1 MLERCRRISMNRA
14 VSRAVE
20 IGFASTEARTTLLHH
35 GKGPAAKKVSGYCQR
50 MDLLNVKYCQQ
61 SPRQNVG
68 WAVSVVKPES
78 KYWLQRE
85 KWNRSICSLASSAS
99 LSPSICWSSSSKPS
113 QLKKRPSRKL
123 GNDQGRQRGQHIPRR
138 TYKSQ
143 SSAEHCSTLPL
154 GVFQLLVDL
163 TGHKDKVDKV
173 LRELTFF
180 SICHLSPLFEPRPN
194 IFAFWGYWNA
204 HTHSSGRQE
213 LIEKKWNQIQ
223 PSFLCAQQVSLL
235 GGKWRERAITCYD
248 MW

>member
-1 MLERCRRISMNRA
+1 MNRA

-123 GNDQGRQRGQHIPRR
+123 GNDQGRQRGQHIARR

-180 SICHLSPLFEPRPN
+180 PSVICLPFLNHGQTSLHFED
-194 IFAFWGYWNA
+194 IGM
-204 HTHSSGRQE
+204 
-213 LIEKKWNQIQ
+213 LILIAQAGKSWSKKNETR
-223 PSFLCAQQVSLL
+223 SNQVSFVPS
-235 GGKWRERAITCYD
+235 RFRF
-248 MW
+248 